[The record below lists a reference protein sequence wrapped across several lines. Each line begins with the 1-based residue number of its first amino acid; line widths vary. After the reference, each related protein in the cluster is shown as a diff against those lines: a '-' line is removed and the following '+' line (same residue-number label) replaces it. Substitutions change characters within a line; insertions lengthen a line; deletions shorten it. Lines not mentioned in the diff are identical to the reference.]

1 MKKTKPLFVRGR
13 SFGVWLLF
21 AALMIAFLL
30 DSSYYKAEN
39 LYLVLVLM
47 FGSIGTF
54 VFALFRER
62 LDFYEDTLRIS
73 RLGLTMQSL
82 PYDEVEDIKVS
93 STRFP
98 YVLSRVRILIVSSFG
113 EPIEITGNPFN
124 KEIGLD
130 LCSFLARK
138 ILIKVTQENAQNKS
152 EVNEVKEEKQMMQKV
167 SLSS

>member
-93 STRFP
+93 SNRFP
-98 YVLSRVRILIVSSFG
+98 HALSRVRILIVPSFG

-138 ILIKVTQENAQNKS
+138 ILIRETKRGCT
-152 EVNEVKEEKQMMQKV
+152 KQV
-167 SLSS
+167 EGE